1 MGPRAKLDDT
11 ALAELR
17 RTLPE
22 WQLVPERPALRR
34 VFSFDDFSRAWGFMT
49 RVALLAE
56 RLQHHPEWFNV
67 YGRVEVTLTTH
78 DAGGITT
85 LDVELARAMD
95 ALADDRS

>member
-1 MGPRAKLDDT
+1 MGPRAKLDDA

-34 VFSFDDFSRAWGFMT
+34 VFLFEDFSRAWGFMT

-56 RLQHHPEWFNV
+56 SRQHHPEWFNV

-78 DAGGITT
+78 DSGGITT